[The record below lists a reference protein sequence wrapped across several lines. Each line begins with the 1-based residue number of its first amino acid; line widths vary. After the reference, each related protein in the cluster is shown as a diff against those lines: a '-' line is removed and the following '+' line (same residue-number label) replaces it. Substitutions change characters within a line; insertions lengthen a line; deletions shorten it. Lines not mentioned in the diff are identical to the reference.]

1 MNMEA
6 MAMNAATHKHHPV
19 DEHGDVAMN
28 FATHKHHPVDEHGG
42 DGYELCTKTASHIEL
57 Y

>member
-6 MAMNAATHKHHPV
+6 MTMNSTTHKHHPV